1 DWSSDVCSSDLRE
14 KWLGE
19 TIINMYQHG
28 FSTRDIGKFVERIV
42 GEEYSAGTISNITDV
57 VMEDIEDWK
66 NRPLS
71 RRYSVLYL
79 DGTYFKL
86 RRQDVDDEVIYLII
100 GINEEGYKEVLDFC
114 VVGKES

>member
-1 DWSSDVCSSDLRE
+1 RVLHSFPTRRSSDL
-14 KWLGE
+14 
-19 TIINMYQHG
+19 
-28 FSTRDIGKFVERIV
+28 
-42 GEEYSAGTISNITDV
+42 
-57 VMEDIEDWK
+57 DIEDWK

-100 GINEEGYKEVLDFC
+100 GINEEGYKEVLDFY
-114 VVGKES
+114 VGGKESSLVWKEQLYVLRQRGVEEVLLGVFDGLTGLDA